1 MSLKTTIFKEEMSRY
16 TFNMTAGTFGRI
28 LLLGAMVG
36 LFAWALSLAMD
47 RYVLTPLFCNSDSGV
62 SVCMN
67 SAVIG
72 ANISTVLMGIMVVPM
87 LAALRVKRSLLVA
100 VAAVVSLWGIA
111 AWVANPWY
119 VSLLWTMGVYAIVYA
134 ALAWINRLRGD
145 AAVIVF
151 IILFAILARII
162 SLVS

>member
-1 MSLKTTIFKEEMSRY
+1 MSMKTTIFKEEMSRY

-28 LLLGAMVG
+28 LLLGAIIG
-36 LFAWALSLAMD
+36 LFTWALSIAMD
-47 RYVLTPLFCNSDSGV
+47 RYVLTPLFCDSETGI

-72 ANISTVLMGIMVVPM
+72 ANISTVLMGIMAVPM

-100 VAAVVSLWGIA
+100 AAAVISLWGVA

-119 VSLLWTMGVYAIVYA
+119 VSLLWTMGVYAMVYA
-134 ALAWINRLRGD
+134 ALTWINRLRGD
-145 AAVIVF
+145 AAAILF
-151 IILFAILARII
+151 IILFAIVARTI
-162 SLVS
+162 SLIS